1 LGSRR
6 FGELSD
12 LDPRVEII
20 ELHEEFVQNI
30 ELGSTRIRNLSIL
43 TMAVAFLLFV
53 LYLDQ
58 LLIPIVTGEQLV
70 TVNLRDPVLIVTE
83 IVLLVLTFA
92 WLYVGAINFL
102 FSRKMNKAIRI
113 ARIKEMEIEARIE
126 KGTAVQT

>member
-1 LGSRR
+1 
-6 FGELSD
+6 LSD

>member
-1 LGSRR
+1 M
-6 FGELSD
+6 
-12 LDPRVEII
+12 

-30 ELGSTRIRNLSIL
+30 ERGSARIRNLSIL

-58 LLIPIVTGEQLV
+58 LLVPIATGEPTV
-70 TVNLRDPVLIVTE
+70 TVNLRDPVLIATE

-102 FSRKMNKAIRI
+102 FSRKMNMAIRV
-113 ARIKEMEIEARIE
+113 ARTKEKEIETRIE
-126 KGTAVQT
+126 KRTAAQG